1 MQKHTLLQGLQ
12 AMPGDGALLVALG
25 SVLEQDE
32 DWTTLRD
39 VLLDHWPRMPS
50 GSPQEGH
57 VIYLIAKACLEL
69 SDWPQAVRLAS
80 RAAHLLPG
88 FPYVHHIL
96 GRALAR
102 LGRLQ
107 EALEA
112 QYRCSELEPTF
123 AWCWFEIGAIALDL
137 GDPAASRSAFQRALS
152 LQQVDDPDSTAIIRH
167 ELLRAEQSCLWE
179 EREAAARHLWP
190 DRPVLQPNAH
200 LPVLERLALMTEEFR
215 LFLDKVEAQTKPKRP

>member
-1 MQKHTLLQGLQ
+1 MNKHTLLQGLE

-25 SVLEQDE
+25 NVLEKDG
-32 DWTTLRD
+32 DWRTLRD
-39 VLLDHWPRMPS
+39 VLLDHWPRMPP
-50 GSPQEGH
+50 GSPQEGQ

-80 RAAHLLPG
+80 RAANLLPR

-112 QYRCSELEPTF
+112 QHRCAELEPSFT
-123 AWCWFEIGAIALDL
+123 WCWFEIGSIALEL
-137 GDPAASRSAFQRALS
+137 GDSAGARSAFQRALS
-152 LQQVDDPDSTAIIRH
+152 QQQVDDPDSTAIIRH
-167 ELLRAEQSCLWE
+167 ELLRAEHACLWE
-179 EREAAARHLWP
+179 EREAAARYLWP
-190 DRPVLQPNAH
+190 DRPALQPNTH
-200 LPVLERLALMTEEFR
+200 LPALDHLLLMTEEFR
-215 LFLDKVEAQTKPKRP
+215 LFLDKAETQAKPGRS